1 MSQNQSA
8 IRCASRNALAVLIA
22 CAFVSQSTS
31 RGQAPAETKNPAGQ
45 AAPDLSTKY
54 RFIERY
60 SVPGSKPDPQSLGQY
75 RVGIRETIER
85 IIEKPQGAPDRVRET
100 YQTIFSERA
109 ARILQTGEVTDT
121 IRRYATFR
129 KTPDPFK
136 PTDERPLEGLTL
148 WYHAGNGVDPRI
160 VNLTEGRQLHDMEYT
175 VISRQIF
182 APDLRA
188 LLPPLPSLVGDS
200 WRIPKS
206 AILAMIRDRPEGG
219 EGLTGKLQSVRKSA
233 DGTQLVAVMN
243 VSGRL
248 ILPLVGYGGDRVTG
262 VNGELLFAFSPAPTA
277 ESPPAGGAA
286 REPIVNARGA
296 ITELRFVLRST
307 FLDPSDPD
315 GRRRIIVDHI
325 IDLRRRALDTE
336 AELLVPPA
344 PPAPTEP
351 NSWLTYDDP
360 AGRFRIRHPQNL
372 RLQPPQ
378 PGDPSITFVGLSGD
392 AVILNFQEK
401 TGRAEEDRRSRDPAD
416 YRKNLEAQWKE
427 DGIDVLPGREGWLPE
442 ADWADVKMKV
452 YHLEAVMRV
461 PEEQGK
467 SSKRLYFDFY
477 LALCDR
483 GDSLVFTATTDAD
496 PPTAFRKQAE
506 QMLRSLKVATS
517 PRGRAVAPVPEGT
530 AK

>member
-1 MSQNQSA
+1 MSQNRSA
-8 IRCASRNALAVLIA
+8 IRCALRNALAALIG
-22 CAFVSQSTS
+22 CAVVSHSAS
-31 RGQAPAETKNPAGQ
+31 RGQAPAEAKNPAGQ
-45 AAPDLSTKY
+45 TAPDLSTKY

-60 SVPGSKPDPQSLGQY
+60 TVPGSKPDPLSLGQY

-85 IIEKPQGAPDRVRET
+85 IIEKPQGAPDRTRGT
-100 YQTIFSERA
+100 FQTIFSERA
-109 ARILQTGEVTDT
+109 ARMLQTGEVTDT

-136 PTDERPLEGLTL
+136 ATEEHPLEGLTL

-160 VNLTEGRQLHDMEYT
+160 VNLTEGRQLHDMEYR

-182 APDLRA
+182 VPDLRA
-188 LLPPLPSLVGDS
+188 LLPPLPCLVGDS

-206 AILAMIRDRPEGG
+206 AILAMIRERPEGG
-219 EGLTGKLQSVRKSA
+219 EGLTGKLQAVRKS
-233 DGTQLVAVMN
+233 DNGTQLIAVIN

-248 ILPLVGYGGDRVTG
+248 ILPLVGNGGDRETG
-262 VNGELLFAFSPAPTA
+262 VNGELLFEFSPAPAA
-277 ESPPAGGAA
+277 ESPAPGGAA
-286 REPIVNARGA
+286 RETIVNARGA
-296 ITELRFVLRST
+296 ITELRFVLRVKS
-307 FLDPSDPD
+307 LNPDDPD
-315 GRRRIIVDHI
+315 GRLKTIVDYV
-325 IDLRRRALDTE
+325 IDLRRKPLDTE

-344 PPAPTEP
+344 PPASTEA
-351 NSWLTYDDP
+351 NSWLTYDNA
-360 AGRFRIRHPQNL
+360 AGRFRFRHPQGLQL
-372 RLQPPQ
+372 RPSQ
-378 PGDPSITFVGLSGD
+378 PGDPSLQFVGLSGD
-392 AVILNFQEK
+392 AVILRFQEK

-416 YRKNLEAQWKE
+416 HRKNLEAQWKE

-452 YHLEAVMRV
+452 YHLEAVLRA

-483 GDSLVFTATTDAD
+483 GESLIFTATTDAD

-506 QMLRSLKVATS
+506 QMLRSFKVGAS
-517 PRGRAVAPVPEGT
+517 PQERTAAPAPEGN
-530 AK
+530 AR